1 MVLGNTRLYYA
12 CNVYTKYIYLYPSQV
27 ENLIEAV
34 KLLPRERTVR
44 LLSVLGVSVKC
55 LEHTHCLRLGYSRR
69 KSLFFFLIPIP
80 KNSFFQFVFCAYLVS
95 DDSSAR
101 IFESC
106 ENQFH
111 YSVQLGCHMLASVL
125 SYKNIFLLYQIIHTC
140 NDH

>member
-1 MVLGNTRLYYA
+1 MPVMYMQN
-12 CNVYTKYIYLYPSQV
+12 IYLYPSQV

-34 KLLPRERTVR
+34 KLLPREWTVR

-55 LEHTHCLRLGYSRR
+55 LEHTHCLRLSYSRR
-69 KSLFFFLIPIP
+69 KSFVVVFL
-80 KNSFFQFVFCAYLVS
+80 NSDFIFQFAFCSYLVL

-101 IFESC
+101 IFENC

-125 SYKNIFLLYQIIHTC
+125 SYKNIFYYIKLHIHKLYM
-140 NDH
+140 